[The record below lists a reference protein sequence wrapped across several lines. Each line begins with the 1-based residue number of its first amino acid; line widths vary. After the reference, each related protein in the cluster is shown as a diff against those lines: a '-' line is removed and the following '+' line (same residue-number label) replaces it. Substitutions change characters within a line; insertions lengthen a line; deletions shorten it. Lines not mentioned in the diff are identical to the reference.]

1 MKGQVPGTGVKCRPR
16 GSRCRARAL
25 YATVGKVDGLAVPV
39 AVAEMSILITV
50 NHPRCIYRGALT
62 LPEGLGFLNNFILKN
77 VQSSQ
82 PTAVTSDPSP
92 TPVASLLPSHNPS
105 ASLIVPHAHD
115 CHLPDPSVSL

>member
-1 MKGQVPGTGVKCRPR
+1 ME
-16 GSRCRARAL
+16 
-25 YATVGKVDGLAVPV
+25 VDGLAVAV
-39 AVAEMSILITV
+39 AVVEMPILITV

-62 LPEGLGFLNNFILKN
+62 LPEGLGFLINFILKN

-92 TPVASLLPSHNPS
+92 PISSLLPSHNPS
-105 ASLIVPHAHD
+105 ASLIIPHTHD